1 MPSLRPGT
9 FVRDATKPDRIEFGE
24 LGWPKPKV
32 EELAVTTV
40 RLRPDQWQWL
50 KKAAFERALQ
60 GRSKPDASAIMRE
73 LVDGAMTRKG

>member
-1 MPSLRPGT
+1 MQR
-9 FVRDATKPDRIEFGE
+9 VRKQ
-24 LGWPKPKV
+24 
-32 EELAVTTV
+32 
-40 RLRPDQWQWL
+40 RPDQWQWL